1 MYSWLKQLWSCKA
14 DKGELPERDAI
25 RLARKLDP
33 FVTEQYAKRRVAVS
47 LKVACHCFMLSLS
60 LSLSLSMYSTPI
72 SIKLS
77 LPMDYLW
84 NSMALSSCIIYLKTS
99 QSLEYV
105 ILTNF

>member
-47 LKVACHCFMLSLS
+47 LKVACHYFMLSLS
-60 LSLSLSMYSTPI
+60 LSLSLDVQYAHQHQVESSHG
-72 SIKLS
+72 LS
-77 LPMDYLW
+77 LEFNGFILMYNL
-84 NSMALSSCIIYLKTS
+84 
-99 QSLEYV
+99 LEDITESRV
-105 ILTNF
+105 CNTN